1 MFISEKILHHKT
13 SVDRPTGKVNKL
25 VSTEDS
31 KSVIGLVTTRG
42 SSLCILLCTSA
53 CSDSLEQRIA
63 GVLFGLLEQSYF
75 PRA

>member
-1 MFISEKILHHKT
+1 MFISEKIFHHKT

-25 VSTEDS
+25 VSAEDS
-31 KSVIGLVTTRG
+31 KSVIGLVTTHG
-42 SSLCILLCTSA
+42 SILCILLCTSA
-53 CSDSLEQRIA
+53 CSDSLEEQTA